1 MIHKKILSK
10 QNVKELNAKDL
21 KSINGGMSLQPTK
34 VVCNSPQFKN
44 PDAPCPSGT
53 HPHPTM
59 PHCICCA
66 D

>member
-1 MIHKKILSK
+1 MLHKKILSK
-10 QNVKELNAKDL
+10 KNVKELDSKAL
-21 KSINGGMSLQPTK
+21 KAINGGTRLRP
-34 VVCNSPQFKN
+34 VVCNSPLFRT
-44 PDAPCPSGT
+44 PGEPCPTGT